1 MQATINGCLL
11 FRTKTE
17 KDCNLKV
24 KLIFVR
30 VDHRVIIWELSRW
43 CCSCRFFK
51 EEFQQKDEQDF
62 RVINLLQC
70 HELNNEFG
78 DPSSPFYRRVS
89 ESGHADYFLPSPC
102 VPSSQALS
110 VNAFRWCIRVEQ
122 PGDALKTLLGPRDP
136 KRIGRAEYWGLE
148 TRQDYI

>member
-1 MQATINGCLL
+1 MVAFCFEQRQKKIANW
-11 FRTKTE
+11 
-17 KDCNLKV
+17 KV

-30 VDHRVIIWELSRW
+30 VDHRVIIWKLSRW
-43 CCSCRFFK
+43 GCSCPFFK
-51 EEFQQKDEQDF
+51 EELQQTDDQDF
-62 RVINLLQC
+62 CVIDLLQR

-89 ESGHADYFLPSPC
+89 ESGHADYILPSPC
-102 VPSSQALS
+102 TASSQALS

-122 PGDALKTLLGPRDP
+122 PGDALKTL
-136 KRIGRAEYWGLE
+136 E

>member
-1 MQATINGCLL
+1 MQATINDHLL

-30 VDHRVIIWELSRW
+30 VDHRVIIWELFRW

-51 EEFQQKDEQDF
+51 EEFQQTDEQDF
-62 RVINLLQC
+62 RVINLLQR

-89 ESGHADYFLPSPC
+89 ESGHADYILPSPC
-102 VPSSQALS
+102 TASSQALS
-110 VNAFRWCIRVEQ
+110 FNAFSVMYPSRT
-122 PGDALKTLLGPRDP
+122 A
-136 KRIGRAEYWGLE
+136 GRHPQNPAWTTWLE
-148 TRQDYI
+148 THRLREILRPRN

>member
-1 MQATINGCLL
+1 MVAFCFEQRQKKIANW
-11 FRTKTE
+11 
-17 KDCNLKV
+17 KV

-30 VDHRVIIWELSRW
+30 VDHRVIIWKLSRW
-43 CCSCRFFK
+43 GCSCPFFK
-51 EEFQQKDEQDF
+51 EEFQQTDDQDF
-62 RVINLLQC
+62 CVIDLLQR

-89 ESGHADYFLPSPC
+89 ESGHADYILPSPC
-102 VPSSQALS
+102 TASSQALS

-122 PGDALKTLLGPRDP
+122 PGDALKTL
-136 KRIGRAEYWGLE
+136 E